1 MLEEEVAEA
10 EIYAVKTTVN
20 QERTVARLI
29 EAFVEKKKK
38 GDVRS
43 IFAPDEL
50 KGYIL
55 VETTDPDLIDQAIQT
70 IPYARTR
77 IAGSSDISE
86 VEHFLTPKPTVTGIE
101 EGCIVELISG
111 PFKGERAIVKRVDE
125 THEEI
130 TIELF
135 EAMVPIPVTVRGDS
149 VRILSRDESS
159 E

>member
-1 MLEEEVAEA
+1 MMKEEVAEA
-10 EIYAVKTTVN
+10 DIYAVKTTVN
-20 QERTVARLI
+20 QERAVARSI
-29 EAFVEKKKK
+29 EAYVKKKK
-38 GDVRS
+38 GDVRA
-43 IFAPDEL
+43 ILAPDEL

-55 VETTDPDLIDQAIQT
+55 IETTDPDLIDQAIQT
-70 IPYARTR
+70 IPYARVR
-77 IAGSSDISE
+77 VAGSSDISE

-149 VRILSRDESS
+149 VRILSRDESN